1 MALKLAINGFG
12 RIGRLVFR
20 EAMKHDEF
28 EVVAV
33 NDLTDAGQLAH
44 LLKYDS
50 VHGIYDAEV
59 NADEDSFVVNGQR
72 IKVYAEKDPAQLP
85 WGELGVDVVLE
96 CTGHFRSME
105 EVGKHIEA
113 GAKKA
118 ILSAPA
124 KGAMLTFV
132 MGVNHEDYNPATD
145 DVISNASCTTN
156 CLAPVAKVLDEKFG
170 IERGMMTTIHSYT
183 NDQRILDFPHS
194 DPRRARAGAV
204 SMIPTTTGAA
214 VAVSKVLPQLKDYN
228 ELPLVSIDYNGN
240 HHSSTVDGL
249 STMVLENKMVK
260 VLAWGAFFMLN
271 KKTMKD
277 IDVKGKRVFVRVDFN
292 VPMADGAITDETRIR
307 AAIPTIEY
315 LVEQGAKV
323 ILASHL
329 GRPKGEVK
337 EDMCL
342 TAAGVRLAQL
352 MGKPVTKLDE
362 SIGQVV
368 EEAVASMHDGDLLLM
383 ENVRFHAGEEKND
396 PTLAQQFAQLA
407 DIYMYC
413 KALSNP
419 EHPFTAII
427 GGAKVKDK
435 IGVIE
440 SLLEKVDHLIIGGGL
455 SFTFIKAQGYDI
467 GKSLLEEDKIELA
480 KSFIEKAKA
489 KGVQLH
495 MPVDAVVANEFSQD
509 AETQIVNVDAIPA
522 DWMGLDIG
530 PKTAANYAEVIK
542 NSKLIIW
549 NGPMGV
555 FEMDKFANGT
565 KKVADAMAT
574 TAGYTVIGG
583 GDSAAAVEKFEV
595 ADKMDHISTGGG
607 ASLELMEGKE
617 LPGIVA
623 LNDK

>member
-1 MALKLAINGFG
+1 MGKTQGCKTKTN
-12 RIGRLVFR
+12 
-20 EAMKHDEF
+20 F
-28 EVVAV
+28 E
-33 NDLTDAGQLAH
+33 G
-44 LLKYDS
+44 S
-50 VHGIYDAEV
+50 
-59 NADEDSFVVNGQR
+59 
-72 IKVYAEKDPAQLP
+72 
-85 WGELGVDVVLE
+85 
-96 CTGHFRSME
+96 
-105 EVGKHIEA
+105 
-113 GAKKA
+113 
-118 ILSAPA
+118 
-124 KGAMLTFV
+124 
-132 MGVNHEDYNPATD
+132 
-145 DVISNASCTTN
+145 
-156 CLAPVAKVLDEKFG
+156 
-170 IERGMMTTIHSYT
+170 
-183 NDQRILDFPHS
+183 
-194 DPRRARAGAV
+194 
-204 SMIPTTTGAA
+204 
-214 VAVSKVLPQLKDYN
+214 
-228 ELPLVSIDYNGN
+228 
-240 HHSSTVDGL
+240 
-249 STMVLENKMVK
+249 
-260 VLAWGAFFMLN
+260 FFMLN

-277 IDVKGKRVFVRVDFN
+277 IDVKGQRVFVRVDFN

-337 EDMCL
+337 ENMRL
-342 TAAGVRLAQL
+342 TAVGIRLAEL

-362 SIGQVV
+362 SIGQAV
-368 EEAVASMHDGDLLLM
+368 EEAVANMQDGDILLL

-407 DIYMYC
+407 DIYVNDAFGAAHRAHASTEGIAKHIPAVSGFLMQKELDVLG

-455 SFTFIKAQGYDI
+455 SFTFIKAQGHDI

-509 AETQIVNVDAIPA
+509 AETQIVDVDAIPA

-565 KKVADAMAT
+565 KTVADAMAT

>member
-1 MALKLAINGFG
+1 
-12 RIGRLVFR
+12 
-20 EAMKHDEF
+20 
-28 EVVAV
+28 
-33 NDLTDAGQLAH
+33 
-44 LLKYDS
+44 
-50 VHGIYDAEV
+50 
-59 NADEDSFVVNGQR
+59 
-72 IKVYAEKDPAQLP
+72 
-85 WGELGVDVVLE
+85 
-96 CTGHFRSME
+96 
-105 EVGKHIEA
+105 
-113 GAKKA
+113 
-118 ILSAPA
+118 
-124 KGAMLTFV
+124 
-132 MGVNHEDYNPATD
+132 
-145 DVISNASCTTN
+145 
-156 CLAPVAKVLDEKFG
+156 
-170 IERGMMTTIHSYT
+170 
-183 NDQRILDFPHS
+183 
-194 DPRRARAGAV
+194 
-204 SMIPTTTGAA
+204 
-214 VAVSKVLPQLKDYN
+214 
-228 ELPLVSIDYNGN
+228 
-240 HHSSTVDGL
+240 
-249 STMVLENKMVK
+249 
-260 VLAWGAFFMLN
+260 MLN

-337 EDMCL
+337 EDMRL
-342 TAAGVRLAQL
+342 TAVGVRLAEL

-362 SIGQVV
+362 SIGQEV
-368 EEAVASMHDGDLLLM
+368 EEAVANMQNGDIILL

-396 PTLAQQFAQLA
+396 PALAEQFAKLA
-407 DIYMYC
+407 DVYVNDAFGAAHRAHASTEGIAKYVPAVSGFLMQKELDVLG

-467 GKSLLEEDKIELA
+467 GKSLLEEDKIDLA

-495 MPVDAVVANEFSQD
+495 MPIDAVVANEFSKD
-509 AETQIVNVDAIPA
+509 AETQIVDVDAIPA

-530 PKTAANYAEVIK
+530 PKTAAKYAEVIK

-565 KKVADAMAT
+565 KTVADAMAA

-607 ASLELMEGKE
+607 ASLELMEGRE